1 MVIPATNCALLAA
14 TSGSRIPS
22 LRFGKES
29 MNSRFVTVLLAI
41 SLAAFVT
48 NLSPLANAQKGDA
61 SELLKMESEF
71 QKATAEKGWDG
82 YVTYFADDG
91 VELPNGE
98 SAVKG
103 RDAIRKSLGEWAPGM
118 SLTWTPTGSAM
129 AGSGDLGYTYGEYT
143 FKSKDKDGHPVVRY
157 GKYMT
162 VWKKQKDGSWKVAA
176 DMGNNAPPHEAQ

>member
-1 MVIPATNCALLAA
+1 
-14 TSGSRIPS
+14 
-22 LRFGKES
+22 
-29 MNSRFVTVLLAI
+29 MNSRLMLLLTLFLGVSVFTLKA
-41 SLAAFVT
+41 T
-48 NLSPLANAQKGDA
+48 AQDKSGDA
-61 SELLKMESEF
+61 SVLLKMESDF

-103 RDAIRKSLGEWAPGM
+103 KPAIRKSLGDWEPGM

-129 AGSGDLGYTYGEYT
+129 AASGDLGYTYGDYT
-143 FKSKDKDGHPVVRY
+143 LKTKDKDGHPVARY

>member
-1 MVIPATNCALLAA
+1 
-14 TSGSRIPS
+14 
-22 LRFGKES
+22 
-29 MNSRFVTVLLAI
+29 MNSRLMLMLALFLGVFVFTLKP
-41 SLAAFVT
+41 T
-48 NLSPLANAQKGDA
+48 AQAQSGDA
-61 SELLKMESEF
+61 SVLLKMEADF

-103 RDAIRKSLGEWAPGM
+103 KQAIRKSLGDWAPGM
-118 SLTWTPTGSAM
+118 SLTWTSTGSAM
-129 AGSGDLGYTYGEYT
+129 AASGDLGYTYGEYT
-143 FKSKDKDGHPVVRY
+143 LKTKNKDGHPVVHY